1 MYHAVNNNFTNR
13 EIDTGCKYLW
23 KFKQGFCWSYCPL
36 FNADGSFIPGAST
49 NLSFARIKST
59 HSDKEA
65 CEYIL
70 KSLQKTKTGKKL
82 SSSTSSGI
90 YPMGPIVKK
99 PILGDFVFD
108 FALLKPESSD
118 ASDQSSLVDPCLDP
132 SLLPLKQSLPPNCDT
147 LQVATSI

>member
-1 MYHAVNNNFTNR
+1 
-13 EIDTGCKYLW
+13 
-23 KFKQGFCWSYCPL
+23 L
-36 FNADGSFIPGAST
+36 FNADGSFLPGAST

-70 KSLQKTKTGKKL
+70 KSLQKTKTGKKP
-82 SSSTSSGI
+82 SSTSSGI

-108 FALLKPESSD
+108 FALLKPESAD
-118 ASDQSSLVDPCLDP
+118 TNDQLEPCLDP
-132 SLLPLKQSLPPNCDT
+132 SLLPLKQSLPLNCDT
-147 LQVATSI
+147 LQVNYSSSLFFFRINYCIGEGMG